1 MRVRDYMSRRIV
13 SLTRDT
19 EILKA
24 LHVMN
29 ENGLSNAP
37 VVNERGQLIGILS
50 DRDCIR
56 GVLQGTYHSEFAG
69 LVSDFMTEDVA
80 TLGPDE
86 GLIDAAR
93 RLIDLPHR
101 LYPVVAGGDLVGV
114 ISRQDIVAA
123 LTDKWQW
130 KSL

>member
-1 MRVRDYMSRRIV
+1 MRVRDYMSRSVI

-24 LHVMN
+24 LHVIN
-29 ENGLSNAP
+29 EHGLSNAP
-37 VVNERGQLIGILS
+37 VVDEQGQLIGILS

-69 LVSDFMTEDVA
+69 LVGEFMTEDVM

-86 GLIDAAR
+86 GLIDAAK
-93 RLIDLPHR
+93 RLIDFPHR

-130 KSL
+130 KSA

>member
-93 RLIDLPHR
+93 RLVDLPHR

>member
-1 MRVRDYMSRRIV
+1 MQVRDYMSRRIV

-29 ENGLSNAP
+29 ESGLSNAP
-37 VVNERGQLIGILS
+37 VVDERGQLIGILS

-69 LVSDFMTEDVA
+69 LVGDYMTEEVE

-86 GLIDAAR
+86 GVMDVAR
-93 RLIDLPHR
+93 RLVDLPYR
-101 LYPVVAGGDLVGV
+101 LFPVVAGGDLVGV

-123 LTDKWQW
+123 LTEKWQW
-130 KSL
+130 SRA